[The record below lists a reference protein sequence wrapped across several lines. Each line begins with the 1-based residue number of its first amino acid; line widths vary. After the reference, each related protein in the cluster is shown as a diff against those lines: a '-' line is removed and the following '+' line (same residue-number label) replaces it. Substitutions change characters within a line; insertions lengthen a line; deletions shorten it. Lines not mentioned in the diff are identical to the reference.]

1 MEAKRERRHAQHR
14 AIDRVAVYA
23 AFRRYRLE
31 ILPELSAHPAWA
43 WAAAQRM
50 IQRRWIQ
57 LDGITAAEEDRHRHH
72 RADQARAIARA
83 AAAAALVRAN
93 GNSNSGQLGLPPGRN
108 RADGTANA
116 RNNDK

>member
-1 MEAKRERRHAQHR
+1 METKRERRHAQHR

-31 ILPELSAHPAWA
+31 ILPKLSAHPA

-57 LDGITAAEEDRHRHH
+57 LNGIAATEEDRHRHH

-83 AAAAALVRAN
+83 AAAAALVREN
-93 GNSNSGQLGLPPGRN
+93 GNSNSGQLGLPPGRK
-108 RADGTANA
+108 RADGTANT
-116 RNNDK
+116 RNNNK